1 MRGYMYGDLNDPDD
15 LPNYIYRHQQNVDDS
30 EWELII
36 PTIFKRGDLVWV
48 GISLDYEYSHEI
60 IYLADNR
67 NTITKDIVQDI
78 KDNYD
83 EDIPPP
89 DADEET
95 YAEYVFNQLKC
106 SNYAE
111 FEYNN
116 NLVVVM
122 LKQMII
128 L

>member
-15 LPNYIYRHQQNVDDS
+15 LPNYIYRHQQNVDDY

-36 PTIFKRGDLVWV
+36 PKIFKRNDLVWV

-89 DADEET
+89 DADDET
-95 YAEYVFNQLKC
+95 YAEYVFNRLKY

-122 LKQMII
+122 LKQMTI